1 MKSSFEQN
9 GGTYRLVGDFNIPNL
24 CLPPEEIKI
33 RLGKWGL
40 LHKDYLL
47 KNNKVLFTTLI
58 AEGKLWQHLSDI
70 DIQAQQMFDSLVE
83 QMKTTEDLT
92 EQLKEE
98 NQMEW
103 VCRVNNICERV
114 TEIVTRKLIYT

>member
-24 CLPPEEIKI
+24 SLPPEEIKI

-58 AEGKLWQHLSDI
+58 AEGKPWQHLSDI
-70 DIQAQQMFDSLVE
+70 DIQAQQMFDSLVK

-114 TEIVTRKLIYT
+114 TEIVTRKLI

>member
-24 CLPPEEIKI
+24 SLPPEEIKI

-114 TEIVTRKLIYT
+114 TEIVTRKLI

>member
-1 MKSSFEQN
+1 
-9 GGTYRLVGDFNIPNL
+9 
-24 CLPPEEIKI
+24 
-33 RLGKWGL
+33 
-40 LHKDYLL
+40 
-47 KNNKVLFTTLI
+47 
-58 AEGKLWQHLSDI
+58 
-70 DIQAQQMFDSLVE
+70 MFDSLVE